1 MLTDPRKALAEQSN
15 FIGYL
20 LGLAG
25 VARVVHALA
34 ADGNRRAD
42 PPREA
47 DGFVYVLLAFA
58 SLGGKIRE
66 SGRIYPG
73 ATVRNSRSSTA
84 PPRRR
89 PGGCDDRGA
98 RP

>member
-1 MLTDPRKALAEQSN
+1 MLTDPRPALAEQSN

-34 ADGNRRAD
+34 ADSSGPAD

-47 DGFVYVLLAFA
+47 DDFVYVLLAFA
-58 SLGGKIRE
+58 SLGGKIERLAE
-66 SGRIYPG
+66 SARTEPSDTR
-73 ATVRNSRSSTA
+73 AEVTPTPMST
-84 PPRRR
+84 RWLR
-89 PGGCDDRGA
+89 
-98 RP
+98 

>member
-47 DGFVYVLLAFA
+47 DGFVYVLLGLA
-58 SLGGKIRE
+58 SLGGKIE
-66 SGRIYPG
+66 SLAESTQAQPS
-73 ATVRNSRSSTA
+73 AAAATA
-84 PPRRR
+84 PR
-89 PGGCDDRGA
+89 PSTETRWL
-98 RP
+98 R

>member
-58 SLGGKIRE
+58 SLGGKIE
-66 SGRIYPG
+66 SLAESTQAQSS
-73 ATVRNSRSSTA
+73 ATAAAAPRPSTET
-84 PPRRR
+84 RWLR
-89 PGGCDDRGA
+89 
-98 RP
+98 

>member
-1 MLTDPRKALAEQSN
+1 MLTDPREALAEQSN

-20 LGLAG
+20 VGLAG

-47 DGFVYVLLAFA
+47 DGFVYLLLAFA
-58 SLGGKIRE
+58 SLGEKIERLAE
-66 SGRIYPG
+66 STG
-73 ATVRNSRSSTA
+73 AQPSATAVTA
-84 PPRRR
+84 PR
-89 PGGCDDRGA
+89 PSTDTRWL
-98 RP
+98 R